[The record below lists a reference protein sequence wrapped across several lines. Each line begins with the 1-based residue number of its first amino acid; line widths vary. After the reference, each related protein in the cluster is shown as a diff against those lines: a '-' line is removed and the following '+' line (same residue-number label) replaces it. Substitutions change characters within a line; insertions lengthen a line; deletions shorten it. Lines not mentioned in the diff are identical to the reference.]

1 MSLSTVLVCRIHPC
15 IHNLAPAVVFALV
28 QWIIRHTLFGGLLS
42 GATVVMATKHPAVIQ
57 AAQLVV
63 ALQRGRVVFSGSP
76 AAYADWKAQQGPHAA
91 GAAGNGWAP
100 LVR

>member
-1 MSLSTVLVCRIHPC
+1 M
-15 IHNLAPAVVFALV
+15 

-42 GATVVMATKHPAVIQ
+42 GATVVIATKHPAVIQ

-63 ALQRGRVVFSGSP
+63 ALQRGRVVFSGSSS
-76 AAYADWKAQQGPHAA
+76 AYADWKAQLAPHAA
-91 GAAGNGWAP
+91 VPGAAAGNGWTP

>member
-1 MSLSTVLVCRIHPC
+1 MHACLLVC
-15 IHNLAPAVVFALV
+15 LTTAVV
-28 QWIIRHTLFGGLLS
+28 QWIIRHTLFGGLLT

-63 ALQRGRVVFSGSP
+63 ALQRGRVLFSGSP
-76 AAYADWKAQQGPHAA
+76 AAYADWKAQQAPHAA
-91 GAAGNGWAP
+91 AAAGNGWAP